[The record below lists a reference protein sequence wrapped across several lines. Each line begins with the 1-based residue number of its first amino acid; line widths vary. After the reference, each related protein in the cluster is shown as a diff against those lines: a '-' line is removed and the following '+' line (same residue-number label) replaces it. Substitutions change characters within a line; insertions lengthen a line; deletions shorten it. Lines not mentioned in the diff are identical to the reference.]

1 MSTKTPATDRG
12 LTSRIGRVEI
22 DWPRTAG
29 YYGGIGIA
37 VACGLIDPPLG
48 LFIAAIPFLKMLN
61 RPDASRASRLTGQL
75 LDGAAQPVGGDGK
88 GTITLVAP
96 PRCSPDDRPPSGRK
110 RAGSPIARRHWRAT
124 EASACVPHHR
134 APAYRTARQRT
145 NVLVATGT

>member
-1 MSTKTPATDRG
+1 MSTKTPATERG

-48 LFIAAIPFLKMLN
+48 LFIAAVPFLKMLN

-96 PRCSPDDRPPSGRK
+96 PEML
-110 RAGSPIARRHWRAT
+110 ARRPGSIWAEARRIADRT
-124 EASACVPHHR
+124 EVL
-134 APAYRTARQRT
+134 ARD
-145 NVLVATGT
+145 

>member
-1 MSTKTPATDRG
+1 MSAKIPATERG
-12 LTSRIGRVEI
+12 LTSRIGRVKI
-22 DWPRTAG
+22 DWPRTTG

-96 PRCSPDDRPPSGRK
+96 TEML
-110 RAGSPIARRHWRAT
+110 ARRPGSIWA
-124 EASACVPHHR
+124 EARRIADRKEVPTR
-134 APAYRTARQRT
+134 D
-145 NVLVATGT
+145 